1 MNKYRAL
8 VHFMVL
14 GSRAPNTI
22 NICWAPEMS
31 WAPTASNFLF
41 EAMGAQLILEPA
53 DIDGV
58 GSSGRP
64 DGGGS

>member
-22 NICWAPEMS
+22 NISWAPEIS
-31 WAPTASNFLF
+31 WAPIASAVVYAELCYVLVTKL
-41 EAMGAQLILEPA
+41 AQLKSLCF
-53 DIDGV
+53 V
-58 GSSGRP
+58 K
-64 DGGGS
+64 